1 MTEEKPAEMRLLKK
15 MDEVKVAENE
25 ERKKRSNFLPFLNAM
40 LTFVGGF
47 GRVLKF
53 IDDAI
58 DWWNNLS

>member
-15 MDEVKVAENE
+15 MDEVKVADTEG
-25 ERKKRSNFLPFLNAM
+25 RQKRSSFLPFLNAM
-40 LTFVGGF
+40 LTFIGGF

-53 IDDAI
+53 IDDVV